1 MTFTRICP
9 LLFGLL
15 LAGGCR
21 KAPAP
26 LDTGDPKVAGETIT
40 FPAQSAQ
47 LATLTVEP
55 ATPAQPIARTFP
67 GRVAWNESVTARIY
81 SPLAGRVTRLLADV
95 HSSVAAQT
103 PLALIA
109 SPDYGQA
116 QSDARR
122 AAADLELAERN
133 LARLRELHEH
143 GAAPLK
149 DLQGAEADAQR
160 ARAED
165 QRTEARLQLYGDLAG
180 GIDQLYRLTS
190 PIGGVVVERTLN
202 PGQEVRPD
210 TMLANSEKL
219 AAPLFVVTD
228 PTQVWIIVDVAE
240 QDLSQFKPGLTV
252 AVHSR
257 AFPAESFAGA
267 VESVADQID
276 PATRMVP
283 VRVGVANPMQRLK
296 ADMLVSVEVTP
307 PATAA
312 VEVPTRAVYL
322 KGEQHF
328 AFREEGAGS
337 FTRRP
342 ISVGPEHAGRI
353 QIVQGL
359 ARGDRVVSDGSLLLE
374 QILAGD

>member
-1 MTFTRICP
+1 MTLTRICP

-15 LAGGCR
+15 LASGCR
-21 KAPAP
+21 KDATPAE
-26 LDTGDPKVAGETIT
+26 TGDPKVAGDTVS

-47 LATLTVEP
+47 LARLGVEP
-55 ATPAQPIARTFP
+55 AMPAQPLALTFP
-67 GRVAWNESVTARIY
+67 GRVAWNESLTARIY
-81 SPLAGRVTRLLADV
+81 SPLAGRVTQLLVDV
-95 HSSVAAQT
+95 HAPVTART
-103 PLALIA
+103 PVALIA

-133 LARLRELHEH
+133 LTRLHQLHEH

-149 DLQGAEADAQR
+149 DLQGAEADAER
-160 ARAED
+160 ARAEQ
-165 QRTEARLQLYGDLAG
+165 QRAEARLRLYGSLEG

-190 PIGGVVVERTLN
+190 PIDGVVVERSLN

-210 TMLANSEKL
+210 TMLANSDKL
-219 AAPLFVVTD
+219 AAALFVVTD
-228 PTQVWIIVDVAE
+228 PTRVWIIVDVAE
-240 QDLSQFKPGLTV
+240 QDLSQFKPGVTV
-252 AVHSR
+252 TATTR
-257 AFPAESFAGA
+257 AFPTEHFTGA

-283 VRVGVANPMQRLK
+283 VRVGVANPKQLLK

-307 PATAA
+307 PATSA

-328 AFREEGAGS
+328 VFREEATGS
-337 FTRRP
+337 FARRP
-342 ISVGPEHAGRI
+342 VTVGPEHQGHI
-353 QIVQGL
+353 QVLQGL
-359 ARGDRVVSDGSLLLE
+359 AQGDRVVSDGSLLLE